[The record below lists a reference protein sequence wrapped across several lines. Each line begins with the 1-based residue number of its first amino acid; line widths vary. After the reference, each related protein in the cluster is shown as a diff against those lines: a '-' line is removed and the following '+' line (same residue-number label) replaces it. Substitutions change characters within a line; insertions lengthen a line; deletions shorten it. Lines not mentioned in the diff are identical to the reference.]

1 MSPPSNRAAFTGIPV
16 NTPMMKLMLKTL
28 AQKRAELMKLML
40 KTLAQKRAELM

>member
-28 AQKRAELMKLML
+28 AQKRAELM
-40 KTLAQKRAELM
+40 